1 MAEMKEQLSS
11 AHERAKRTNKDLAKR
26 DEQIV
31 TLKTELATVQE
42 KLKLREEEVS
52 LYCDSFTPWVSHM
65 R

>member
-52 LYCDSFTPWVSHM
+52 LY
-65 R
+65 